1 MQNWKTSTVLLL
13 LAGLANTAPS
23 AYPSKALISQP
34 NVELERSQTL
44 LMSLKSAPRSAGYFI
59 LHSVR
64 TSDEM
69 SRDLD
74 KALKQIQAVDST
86 YAKSRNR
93 PDDRYLATTCLKL
106 TAAKQTADQLHD
118 QLEDTWEELK
128 DSIKQTLVA
137 DPNFKL

>member
-1 MQNWKTSTVLLL
+1 MQNWKKVSIVST
-13 LAGLANTAPS
+13 LAALANTAPCFQ
-23 AYPSKALISQP
+23 YSKSLASQP
-34 NVELERSQTL
+34 KVELERSQTM
-44 LMSLKSAPRSAGYFI
+44 LMNLKSAPRSAGFFI

-74 KALKQIQAVDST
+74 KALKQIQAVDAS

-93 PDDRYLATTCLKL
+93 PDDRYLAATCLKL
-106 TAAKQTADQLHD
+106 TAAKQTAIQLHD
-118 QLEDTWEELK
+118 QLEDTWDELK

-137 DPNFKL
+137 DPNLKL